1 MELEARGYANR
12 CETKTSAK
20 GKVYSKFS
28 LGVKQKEKAWGD
40 KPESVTW
47 ANFEVTDFSGQQP
60 PDEKAF
66 VTVKGYLKVRE
77 YVKDGV
83 KRQALEITATQV
95 DIAEPLPGTPSAQKP
110 ASSGNNATE
119 DEFGF

>member
-12 CETKTSAK
+12 CETKTSGK

-47 ANFEVTDFSGQQP
+47 ANFEVTDFSGQPP
-60 PDEKAF
+60 PDEKAY

-83 KRQALEITATQV
+83 KRQSLEITATNV
-95 DIAEPLPGTPSAQKP
+95 DIAEPLAGNAPPAKSPSGAGP
-110 ASSGNNATE
+110 AE